1 MNPQISSSPTPK
13 KVAFSPVRLGPS
25 NAQSRPGTPPSYGKT
40 GAPRSILKA
49 TSSPVKYNPENEISV
64 VLDSSSVVSVA
75 NNDGLTTSLDIYI
88 QRLLVAREEDRLHAY
103 SSFYGALKQEPN
115 ADSVTEGMVRSAL
128 ETCLKDM
135 EFNESIVMYKTNF
148 GTVYRFHTQ
157 LQFSCWQTWSY
168 IRNLSSTAASDV
180 SSALNSI
187 VKTLNDTQAK
197 SIYTL
202 CIWCL
207 AMQRVSKRILDPHVP
222 LITKAAISALNPR
235 LKSAKAQMEALTA
248 LDIIFTQDTSR
259 WATWASCCFITIVQC
274 LTHSISPL
282 RRKAA
287 VILTKMLPKNWGEPT
302 ILNSS
307 IQIFL
312 RDHAVKFTEEMT
324 RLIEEVPEDHDIMQI
339 WALMIMVMGTNLHR
353 SRFLNGMIRVAEVS
367 FCRRQIGVNLF
378 RTDPEIACHRKV
390 SNVGGAMLI
399 STLLRLGGDS
409 LIYNFKL
416 NNHILHESRLKL
428 VKLPLE
434 AGLKEEKHVSVRIAA
449 TRTWISLVYACNDDF
464 TQAFVFNAV
473 VRDFVLLISKDKSPV
488 VLDMLYNTLAAL
500 MGGHNRKVNRMS
512 LVNVFFRGMDLQ
524 ATDVLPIS
532 PNLIRDHQQVIIEA
546 LKAGAGHAVVKL
558 DNRSDLTIKKSYME
572 TWQALIRTYRTF
584 YQKEIRPSSAY
595 IDAIHTCL
603 DFLAFVILGADN
615 SRSVGFKDRL
625 FIFKHL
631 LKAMMDILSPDFL
644 TLRSFELSLS
654 EEFFENNDAAHPFK
668 RTKFVPIVYC
678 LSIFVARISSHPQE
692 AYEEYVETICELS
705 GACRQ
710 SSESFLDFVTL
721 LESDFVP
728 IYPTTSPEQ
737 NLREALLLKL
747 KMASSCIRHE
757 LGSLHGA
764 KCSLSETE
772 EIKQALARLLCYPL
786 RPISQHSEL
795 YSYILLC
802 RHSEKIMCNWLGLFN
817 SIANLMPNCLT
828 DIARHLRTNIDRIL
842 YKEDTT
848 KISSSVISWL
858 DFCMGQLAQ
867 ISPDRSNGSVV
878 KPDVQLEPAN
888 RASTLL
894 AMLPVQEQVAKTIQY
909 ELDPYERLPELAAAL
924 NHYLSNVL
932 KCMSLTNIDVKTR
945 VAVAIRHLSCFQK
958 ALCDSETTVP
968 DGIKL
973 YVIDFMSSI
982 MALLE
987 QWPVDD
993 QTVESWA
1000 QCTSNLITSQ
1010 DAAVSRPFIEKVKQ
1024 IKRKRSCQAVLES
1037 ASFASIFEIIAQGE
1051 RNIRSGHS
1059 SPTRQNRRHSN
1070 TSSLSSPDSGSKLS
1084 QADASNTLSAPDS
1097 SSDSEHMLAGTT
1109 LQIVASLNE
1118 FQQADQFPSTTGISQ
1133 DKTNSSASL
1142 EPMAVDTPTPADGV
1156 TNIPH
1161 HGNSDTSHIMENTE
1175 NVIPPDVDTMSTLAS
1190 TIMSPQRQNGRPT
1203 DEQVTRTK
1211 RTPSK
1216 KTPGPKEA
1224 QTLPRDN
1231 FFSRANGKA
1240 VTTPNNKRTWNNVNE
1255 DAAVVDLTTSPK
1267 KRTKSDESDESA
1279 ACSPKPSNDA
1289 QVDNATQGAK
1299 VLPVASLLEKAL
1311 EGRCELEQMNVSDL
1325 LSCQRVLNQLN
1336 TMITESLT
1344 KSIQ

>member
-25 NAQSRPGTPPSYGKT
+25 NTQSRPGTPPSNGKT
-40 GAPRSILKA
+40 GTPRSILKT
-49 TSSPVKYNPENEISV
+49 TSSPVKYNPENEVSV
-64 VLDSSSVVSVA
+64 VLDSSSVISIA
-75 NNDGLTTSLDIYI
+75 NRDGSGTSLDTFI
-88 QRLLVAREEDRLHAY
+88 QRLLVTKDEERLHAY

-115 ADSVTEGMVRSAL
+115 TENVTEAMTRSAL

-135 EFNESIVMYKTNF
+135 ECSESIVIK
-148 GTVYRFHTQ
+148 
-157 LQFSCWQTWSY
+157 QTSVRCIGFILHY
-168 IRNLSSTAASDV
+168 NSLVGKLGASDV

-187 VKTLNDTQAK
+187 VKTLNETQAK

-207 AMQRVSKRILDPHVP
+207 AMQRVTKRILDPHVP

-287 VILTKMLPKNWGEPT
+287 VILTKMLPKSWSEPT

-324 RLIEEVPEDHDIMQI
+324 KLIEEAPEDHDIMQI

-353 SRFLNGMIRVAEVS
+353 SRFLNGMIRVAEKS
-367 FCRRQIGVNLF
+367 FQCRRS
-378 RTDPEIACHRKV
+378 D
-390 SNVGGAMLI
+390 SNINTFKAW
-399 STLLRLGGDS
+399 SS
-409 LIYNFKL
+409 LIYNFRL
-416 NNHILHESRLKL
+416 NNHLLHESRLKL

-464 TQAFVFNAV
+464 NQAFVFNAII
-473 VRDFVLLISKDKSPV
+473 RDFVLLLSKDKSPV
-488 VLDMLYNTLAAL
+488 VLDMLFNTLAAL
-500 MGGHNRKVNRMS
+500 MGGHNRKVNRIS

-532 PNLIRDHQQVIIEA
+532 PNLIRDHQLVIIEA
-546 LKAGAGHAVVKL
+546 LKASVGHAVVKL

-572 TWQALIRTYRTF
+572 TWQALIRTYRNF

-603 DFLAFVILGADN
+603 RFLAFVILGADN
-615 SRSVGFKDRL
+615 SRSGFKDRL
-625 FIFKHL
+625 FVFKHL

-644 TLRSFELSLS
+644 TLRPFELSLD
-654 EEFFENNDAAHPFK
+654 EDLFENGDAAQPFK
-668 RTKFVPIVYC
+668 QKKYVPIVYC
-678 LSIFVARISSHPQE
+678 LSIFVAGISSRPQE

-710 SSESFLDFVTL
+710 SSESFLDFIAL

-728 IYPTTSPEQ
+728 IYPTTSLEQ
-737 NLREALLLKL
+737 NTREGLFLKL

-764 KCSLSETE
+764 KCLLPETD
-772 EIKQALARLLCYPL
+772 EIKQVLGRLLCYPL
-786 RPISQHSEL
+786 TFISKHAEL

-802 RHSEKIMCNWLGLFN
+802 KHSERMICNWLGLFN
-817 SIANLMPNCLT
+817 SIANLIPNCMA
-828 DIARHLRTNIDRIL
+828 DIARYLRTNIDRIL
-842 YKEDTT
+842 YSDDSTN
-848 KISSSVISWL
+848 ISSSVICWL

-867 ISPDRSNGSVV
+867 ISPDRAKESVV
-878 KPDVQLEPAN
+878 KPDVLLEPAN
-888 RASTLL
+888 RPSILL

-909 ELDPYERLPELAAAL
+909 ELDPVERLPELAAAL

-932 KCMSLTNIDVKTR
+932 KCISLSHIDVKTR
-945 VAVAIRHLSCFQK
+945 VAVAIKHLSCFEK
-958 ALCDSETTVP
+958 ALSDSETSVP
-968 DGIKL
+968 GGIKL

-982 MALLE
+982 MVLLE

-1000 QCTSNLITSQ
+1000 QCTSNLINSQ
-1010 DAAVSRPFIEKVKQ
+1010 DPAISRPFIEKVKL
-1024 IKRKRSCQAVLES
+1024 IKRQRSCPAVLQS
-1037 ASFASIFEIIAQGE
+1037 ASFASIFETIAQGE
-1051 RNIRSGHS
+1051 RNIKSAHS
-1059 SPTRQNRRHSN
+1059 SPTRLHRRLSN
-1070 TSSLSSPDSGSKLS
+1070 ASMALSPKNVSRSSPSDATLTSPTINSSNNSQYMVVDATLQDTDSLSTS
-1084 QADASNTLSAPDS
+1084 
-1097 SSDSEHMLAGTT
+1097 
-1109 LQIVASLNE
+1109 
-1118 FQQADQFPSTTGISQ
+1118 QQADQFSNTAAISQ
-1133 DKTNSSASL
+1133 DKPSTSSKQ
-1142 EPMAVDTPTPADGV
+1142 EPMILDVPTSNDLTRNGPHHSRGDNSRLAAYTENSPDSLPDGDNMREGSSPSDTISPRHQIDRSTDQQATPT
-1156 TNIPH
+1156 
-1161 HGNSDTSHIMENTE
+1161 
-1175 NVIPPDVDTMSTLAS
+1175 
-1190 TIMSPQRQNGRPT
+1190 R
-1203 DEQVTRTK
+1203 K
-1211 RTPSK
+1211 TPSK
-1216 KTPGPKEA
+1216 IIPESKTVK
-1224 QTLPRDN
+1224 TLSLASIVDWTTTK
-1231 FFSRANGKA
+1231 AN
-1240 VTTPNNKRTWNNVNE
+1240 TPPTNKRTWTHVN
-1255 DAAVVDLTTSPK
+1255 DDIAVVDLTTSPK
-1267 KRTKSDESDESA
+1267 KRTKSDECDKSDESI
-1279 ACSPKPSNDA
+1279 ACSPQPSIDIIA
-1289 QVDNATQGAK
+1289 HKSLQYGSMPSVT
-1299 VLPVASLLEKAL
+1299 SLLEKAI
-1311 EGRCELEQMNVSDL
+1311 EERTELEQMTVSDL
-1325 LSCQRVLNQLN
+1325 LSCQKLLNQLN
-1336 TMITESLT
+1336 VMITDSLS
-1344 KSIQ
+1344 KSMQ